1 MGVKSQSSSEIHQ
14 TWWEG
19 AFLQVIKGYLMKFL
33 IFLLYIIDRR
43 KISFDG
49 TEDASLPGQY
59 SETIHLVLV
68 SHKCKAHSRLHSQRI
83 ESLML
88 T

>member
-1 MGVKSQSSSEIHQ
+1 
-14 TWWEG
+14 
-19 AFLQVIKGYLMKFL
+19 MKN
-33 IFLLYIIDRR
+33 IFLDEQK
-43 KISFDG
+43 KIKIFFDG